1 MLLMLECY
9 SARARVVGA
18 TNFRVSMKDLRA
30 SSAAIIVT
38 IFSLVMFAMP
48 TRSEELES
56 FSGPRKRDFRV
67 HTALFASC
75 PGMAVAEKLGE
86 RLFTLVAWEV
96 PMKAIKFKAVQRE
109 VAALA
114 CVVVAIPKGID
125 PWTGPATKRFE
136 ISLRNRPSLHIAV
149 FDAELPAR
157 NQRMHYV
164 ALGAS
169 GFLPEGA
176 SDA

>member
-1 MLLMLECY
+1 MSV
-9 SARARVVGA
+9 SAWSAQPI
-18 TNFRVSMKDLRA
+18 FESQMKDLRA
-30 SSAAIIVT
+30 SSTAIIVT
-38 IFSLVMFAMP
+38 IFSLAMFTMP
-48 TRSEELES
+48 TRSQELES
-56 FSGPRKRDFRV
+56 FSGPRKRDPRV

-75 PGMAVAEKLGE
+75 PGTAVAEKLGE

-96 PMKAIKFKAVQRE
+96 PMKVIQFKAVQRE
-109 VAALA
+109 IAALA
-114 CVVVAIPKGID
+114 CAVVAIPKGID

-136 ISLRNRPSLHIAV
+136 ISLKNRPSLHIAV
-149 FDAELPAR
+149 FDAELPATNR
-157 NQRMHYV
+157 RMHYV

>member
-1 MLLMLECY
+1 MLGCY
-9 SARARVVGA
+9 RARAERSARP
-18 TNFRVSMKDLRA
+18 TLESQLKDLRA
-30 SSAAIIVT
+30 SSIAVIIA
-38 IFSLVMFAMP
+38 IFSLVMSAMP

-56 FSGPRKRDFRV
+56 FLGPRKRDVRV

>member
-1 MLLMLECY
+1 
-9 SARARVVGA
+9 
-18 TNFRVSMKDLRA
+18 MKDLRA
-30 SSAAIIVT
+30 ISTAIIVT
-38 IFSLVMFAMP
+38 IFSLVMFTMP
-48 TRSEELES
+48 TRSGELED
-56 FSGPRKRDFRV
+56 FFWPRKRDYRV

-75 PGMAVAEKLGE
+75 PEMAVAERLGE
-86 RLFTLVAWEV
+86 RLFSLVAWED
-96 PMKAIKFKAVQRE
+96 PMKVINFKSVQRE
-109 VAALA
+109 IAALA
-114 CVVVAIPKGID
+114 CVVVAIPKRID

-136 ISLRNRPSLHIAV
+136 ISLKNNPSLHIAV

-176 SDA
+176 SDV

>member
-1 MLLMLECY
+1 
-9 SARARVVGA
+9 
-18 TNFRVSMKDLRA
+18 MKDLRA
-30 SSAAIIVT
+30 ISIAIIVT
-38 IFSLVMFAMP
+38 IFSLVMFTMP
-48 TRSEELES
+48 TRSGELED
-56 FSGPRKRDFRV
+56 FFWPRKRDYRV

-75 PGMAVAEKLGE
+75 PGMAAAEKLGE
-86 RLFTLVAWEV
+86 RLFTLVAWEDPLKV
-96 PMKAIKFKAVQRE
+96 IKFKSVQRE
-109 VAALA
+109 IAALA
-114 CVVVAIPKGID
+114 CVVVAIPKSID

-136 ISLRNRPSLHIAV
+136 ISLKDRARLHIAV

>member
-1 MLLMLECY
+1 
-9 SARARVVGA
+9 
-18 TNFRVSMKDLRA
+18 MKDLRA
-30 SSAAIIVT
+30 SSIAVIIT
-38 IFSLVMFAMP
+38 IFSLVMSAMP

-67 HTALFASC
+67 HTALFASY
-75 PGMAVAEKLGE
+75 PGMAAAEKLGE
-86 RLFTLVAWEV
+86 RLFTLVAWD

-109 VAALA
+109 IAKLA
-114 CVVVAIPKGID
+114 CVVVAIPKRID
-125 PWTGPATKRFE
+125 PWTGPATRRFE
-136 ISLRNRPSLHIAV
+136 ISLKNKPSLHIAV